1 MKKMLLTLSLAL
13 IGSAAVAAPVQ
24 VPVSEISTI
33 GNGNAIKNGAA
44 LIADGE
50 TPVEGSAWNGVTS
63 AYWSGNGKSKVITFD
78 FGQAYELHDL
88 VLSVDNNDNYLVEVS
103 LDLSHDSWSE
113 LIFVPWYRGEQ
124 WSGMETIS
132 TVAGDPEYVGEIDL
146 GIFSLAAIDFDP
158 VIARYARIS
167 GVGGRSILGFGPDDK
182 YAVGE
187 VSFFGAPVP
196 AAAGTGEGGADLAEA
211 DSVTTLALGPS
222 AAINVIPEPGTLA
235 LLATGL
241 LGAGLGLRRRR
252 T

>member
-1 MKKMLLTLSLAL
+1 MKKMLLTLSLAMV
-13 IGSAAVAAPVQ
+13 GAAAVAAPVQ
-24 VPVSEISTI
+24 VPVTEISTI

-50 TPVEGSAWNGVTS
+50 IPLEGSAWNGDKS
-63 AYWSGNGKSKVITFD
+63 AYWSGNGKSKVVTFD
-78 FGQAYELHDL
+78 FGQEYELHDL

-132 TVAGDPEYVGEIDL
+132 TVAGDPEYVGEIDF
-146 GIFSLAAIDFDP
+146 GFFSLAAIDFDP

-182 YAVGE
+182 YSVGE
-187 VSFFGAPVP
+187 LIFYGKPVL
-196 AAAGTGEGGADLAEA
+196 ADAAGAAPAEEQGG
-211 DSVTTLALGPS
+211 ST
-222 AAINVIPEPGTLA
+222 AANVNLIPEPGTLA
-235 LLATGL
+235 LLAAGL

-252 T
+252 A

>member
-1 MKKMLLTLSLAL
+1 MKKMLLTLSLAMV
-13 IGSAAVAAPVQ
+13 GAAAVAAPVQ
-24 VPVSEISTI
+24 VPVTEISTI

-50 TPVEGSAWNGVTS
+50 IPLEGSAWNGDKS
-63 AYWSGNGKSKVITFD
+63 AYWSGNGKSKVVTFD
-78 FGQAYELHDL
+78 FGQEYELHDL

-196 AAAGTGEGGADLAEA
+196 AAAGTGEGGAELAEA
-211 DSVTTLALGPS
+211 SSPTTEGVEPS
-222 AAINVIPEPGTLA
+222 AAINPIPEPGTLA
-235 LLATGL
+235 LLAAGL
-241 LGAGLGLRRRR
+241 MGAGFSLRRRR